1 MFLTIQNQKK
11 PHGIEVHCHVF
22 FAGKHYEKKHRHDER
37 EIDKRKM
44 CGMAGM
50 ESLDENSSVSLTH

>member
-1 MFLTIQNQKK
+1 MLLAIQNQKK
-11 PHGIEVHCHVF
+11 PHGIEVHF
-22 FAGKHYEKKHRHDER
+22 FSGKHYEKKHRHDER
-37 EIDKRKM
+37 ETDKRKM